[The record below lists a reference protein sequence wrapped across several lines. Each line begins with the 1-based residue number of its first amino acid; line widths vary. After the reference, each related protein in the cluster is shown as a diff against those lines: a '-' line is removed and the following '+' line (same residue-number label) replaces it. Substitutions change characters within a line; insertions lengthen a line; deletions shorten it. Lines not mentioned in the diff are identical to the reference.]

1 MANLK
6 AVVEQLKE
14 QNGVLTSVN
23 ENISA
28 MLKGQIQ
35 ESLDN
40 QRKAGDEEE
49 EKREARKSRIKDR
62 DKPTP
67 KSFSGGFVAGAGLGG
82 LLDGFKNAL
91 GGTAGGLG
99 IGALL
104 GMGAGR
110 LFMPALGALLGVK
123 YLDKWVDPIID
134 KITGDD
140 ATWSMFGKQIDASKI
155 VSGFAGGLAL
165 IFGPKLIST
174 AVSSL
179 LSGGGRGP
187 NSNGPGLRKTF
198 LSRLGIGGIA
208 IAVADSV
215 GDFAKTLTGSKDFAD
230 TVSNAMA
237 ATGVGFMVG
246 GPVGALV
253 AAGAYIAYESVSA
266 IAAWMKGKGDRMKQ
280 KQLEEL
286 DKLQL
291 DVDRLIQEGKDEAA
305 GEVAKSM
312 IASQRSFMS
321 GIFQG
326 QLAADEASYFADK
339 SRTAFEGA
347 KAAGDTSAMAAATEL
362 EADVLGRS
370 DVGYDEGLDQFR
382 RLTNQLIESGA
393 DATAAA
399 TQIAVSASSI
409 GGAFTDAAEAAN
421 DLAAK
426 NIILEGERTHRIQ
439 QAGRRIGRSRFGDA
453 EARVGTTQEVFL
465 RDLLRRASTE
475 ANAERLAGIVSPMDS
490 PFGAAVTLSD
500 AAAMFAVEYKKI
512 SNEQALENYYKNNP
526 EAAEKSVLNLF
537 SGILN
542 NMGLRAYKN
551 SQDSS
556 PNLMPATDSR
566 ETNFD
571 ILDSF
576 GALAAAGKSAPIVVN
591 EGDIIT
597 NNNNAGTS
605 MPKPAPKSAVDAVAT
620 TKQMIRGF
628 AGAHN
633 KWMMD

>member
-35 ESLDN
+35 ESLNN

-49 EKREARKSRIKDR
+49 EKREARKSSIRNK

-67 KSFSGGFVAGAGLGG
+67 TSFSGGFVAGTGLGG

-91 GGTAGGLG
+91 GGAGGLG

-110 LFMPALGALLGVK
+110 LFMPALGALFGVK

-140 ATWSMFGKQIDASKI
+140 ATWTMFGKEIDASKI

-215 GDFAKTLTGSKDFAD
+215 GDFAKNLTGSKDFAD
-230 TVSNAMA
+230 TVSNAMTA
-237 ATGVGFMVG
+237 GGVGFMVG

-266 IAAWMKGKGDRMKQ
+266 IAAWMKDKGDRMKQ

-291 DVDRLIQEGKDEAA
+291 DIDKLIQEGKDDAA
-305 GEVAKSM
+305 GEVAKAM
-312 IASQRSFMS
+312 VANQRSFMS

-326 QLAADEASYFADK
+326 QLAADEAAYFADK

-347 KAAGDTSAMAAATEL
+347 RAAGDTSAMAAATEL

-370 DVGYDEGLDQFR
+370 NVGYDEGLVNFR
-382 RLTNQLIESGA
+382 RLNDQLIESGA
-393 DATAAA
+393 NAEEAA
-399 TQIAVSASSI
+399 TQIAVAASSI
-409 GGAFTDAAEAAN
+409 GGAFTDAAQAAN

-426 NIILEGERTHRIQ
+426 NIMLEGERTHLIQ
-439 QAGRRIGRSRFGDA
+439 QAGRRIGGSRFGDA

-465 RDLLRRASTE
+465 RDLLRRANTE
-475 ANAERLAGIVSPMDS
+475 ANAERLAGIVSPMNS

-500 AAAMFAVEYKKI
+500 AAAMFAAEYKKI
-512 SNEQALENYYKNNP
+512 SNEQALESYYKNNP
-526 EAAEKSVLNLF
+526 GVAEKSVLNLF
-537 SGILN
+537 SDILN

-551 SQDSS
+551 NQDNSQ
-556 PNLMPATDSR
+556 NLLPAVGNR
-566 ETNFD
+566 ENNFD

-576 GALAAAGKSAPIVVN
+576 SALAVAGKSAPVIVN
-591 EGDIIT
+591 EGDVIT
-597 NNNNAGTS
+597 NNNNTAS
-605 MPKPAPKSAVDAVAT
+605 SAPRPAPKSAVDAVGT
-620 TKQMIRGF
+620 TKQMIRGY